1 MKDKLCIASRQES
14 GIMLIACMIILLML
28 SLIGIASIITSNTE
42 MDIAHNES
50 ISTAALYLA
59 DAGLERSIS
68 VLSDSMNW
76 RSGFYDERLG
86 EGTYSVSLTDSTTS
100 QFLGDKIIV
109 RSTGKVGEVIRTIE
123 AYVRPVSASL
133 FNYGAYGRDNIRFG
147 GNGTMDSYDSDLG
160 DYSSQESGGHAGSNG
175 HIGSLGDITLNG
187 SVQIYGDAET
197 SSSGD
202 IHVGGRVTVH
212 GDTSSAANPSDPP
225 LITQAQL
232 DYARNNT
239 NAPGGL
245 TLDGHSANY
254 NGGDYSLNI
263 ESHSTVTFTSGI
275 YYFSDVK
282 IRSHGELII
291 PANEQVMIYVSG
303 NWDSAGGTI
312 SNEDGVPS
320 SFQVY
325 LAGDNVKMA
334 GGSSFYG
341 AIYAPCAD
349 VRITG
354 GGDFYG
360 AVVGRTIDNGRGTDC
375 HYDEALSRDVRG
387 FFSHFELEAWTEI

>member
-1 MKDKLCIASRQES
+1 MKNRLFTEARQES
-14 GIMLIACMIILLML
+14 GIILITCMIVLLML
-28 SLIGIASIITSNTE
+28 SLIGVASIITSNTE
-42 MDIAHNES
+42 MDIANNES

-76 RSGFYDERLG
+76 RSGFNDEHLG
-86 EGTYSVSLTDSTTS
+86 KGTYSVSLTDSTTS
-100 QFLGDKIIV
+100 PFLGDKIIV
-109 RSTGKVGEVIRTIE
+109 RSTGKVGEVIRIVE

-133 FNYGAYGRDNIRFG
+133 FNYGAFGRDNVRFG
-147 GNGTMDSYDSDLG
+147 GNGIMDSYDSDIG
-160 DYSSQESGGHAGSNG
+160 DYSSQESGGYAGSNG
-175 HIGSLGDITLNG
+175 HIGSLGSVTLDG

-197 SSSGD
+197 SSPGD
-202 IHVGGRVTVH
+202 IHIGGRVTVH
-212 GDTSSAANPSDPP
+212 GDTSSAANPPDSP
-225 LITQAQL
+225 LVTQAQL

-245 TLDGHSANY
+245 TLDGNNADYDARNHSLDI
-254 NGGDYSLNI
+254 G
-263 ESHSTVTFTSGI
+263 SHSTVTFTSGV

-282 IRSHGELII
+282 IRSHGELIV
-291 PANEQVMIYVSG
+291 PENEQVVIYVSG

-325 LAGDNVKMA
+325 LAGDDVKIA

-349 VRITG
+349 VKVTG

-360 AVVGRTIDNGRGTDC
+360 AVVGQTINNGRGTHC
-375 HYDEALSRDVRG
+375 HYDEALSRDILG
-387 FFSHFELEAWTEI
+387 IFSHFDLEAWTEI